1 MAERKAASVLP
12 DPVGAAISALRCRE
26 VTAQARACA
35 SVGAGK
41 RLRNHPATAGW
52 KPENG
57 SSGDMRLFS
66 HGWVAHR
73 MSLGGR

>member
-12 DPVGAAISALRCRE
+12 EPVGAAISALRCSE

-52 KPENG
+52 KPERA
-57 SSGDMRLFS
+57 SGDIRPDCGTR
-66 HGWVAHR
+66 GWL
-73 MSLGGR
+73 MG